1 MLEDKDVNGS
11 PSQNNE
17 FDNSCAAYIRRAVK
31 ACASG
36 DAELGLHL
44 YLAAYERGCR
54 DGGESQDAA
63 HALRK
68 AWMLAVDLKQRSL
81 AEYIF
86 EKLEPLLEPSE
97 VAVCA
102 AQLQRMALDKL
113 EEFGLSREDLEE
125 MTDMISQDLLGVGGS
140 PRLVKVEHLT
150 LPASAATAPAATT
163 ASAASENQPA
173 QQEAAAD
180 PEGAPA
186 SGSDG
191 TAVRAGEPGSSEG
204 DSDAPAAR
212 SDAQGGR
219 PRGFDAMSPEEQ
231 AAMAEGAALLVDA
244 QGARQPARDGDP
256 SKGAL
261 RASDAASGGASG
273 GFADSAD
280 AHAVVSSLE
289 NISYKDLSGFKRAV
303 ATMRDFGIGM
313 QDDPQ
318 FQTLVSMLNRRH
330 GFDRMPAADS
340 FLFRS
345 PAREDAHRFMV
356 ATLGEIGLPAIRMHM
371 EENLQGMPILC
382 VMAQADRHP
391 KMNAARNAIEGPGVL
406 LLEDLDLWASPLL
419 DAEDDYGFMLPS
431 LSRAARE
438 AINLIRSAVDNPEV
452 YVLASASDSTQI
464 DSFFYDLLE
473 PLTLIDIDYP
483 DDAERREIWQELLR
497 DHPSF
502 KGLNVYDLVKFTAG
516 MPRYDI
522 YMAAREAVEDAYK
535 LGLMQRRYV
544 PVTVDNLFEKL
555 AAYQPLESDEY
566 HALEDAVVED
576 FRRGLDGDLDDFLKD
591 QE

>member
-1 MLEDKDVNGS
+1 MLEDKDMNGS

-17 FDNSCAAYIRRAVK
+17 FDNSCGAYIRRAVK

-54 DGGESQDAA
+54 DGADGQDAA

-86 EKLEPLLEPSE
+86 EKMEPLLEPSE

-125 MTDMISQDLLGVGGS
+125 MTDMISQDLLGLGGT

-150 LPASAATAPAATT
+150 LPAGAKSSP
-163 ASAASENQPA
+163 
-173 QQEAAAD
+173 EAAD
-180 PEGAPA
+180 QAPGDA
-186 SGSDG
+186 G
-191 TAVRAGEPGSSEG
+191 TAKESPQAREGSEG
-204 DSDAPAAR
+204 DGS
-212 SDAQGGR
+212 R

-231 AAMAEGAALLVDA
+231 AIMVEGAALLASPGAGEREADA
-244 QGARQPARDGDP
+244 PAAPDAPDERHPDGGGAQEGP
-256 SKGAL
+256 
-261 RASDAASGGASG
+261 SGGL
-273 GFADSAD
+273 ADSPD
-280 AHAVVSSLE
+280 AHAVMSTLE

-303 ATMRDFGIGM
+303 SVMRDFGIGM

-345 PAREDAHRFMV
+345 PAREDAHRFMI

-419 DAEDDYGFMLPS
+419 DAEDDSAFLLPS

-452 YVLASASDSTQI
+452 YVLASSSDATEI

-473 PLTLIDIDYP
+473 PLTLIGIDYP
-483 DDAERREIWQELLR
+483 DDAERREIWLELLR

-535 LGLMQRRYV
+535 IGLMQRRYV
-544 PVTVDNLFEKL
+544 PVTIDNLFEKL
-555 AAYQPLESDEY
+555 AAYQPLESTEY
-566 HALEDAVVED
+566 RALEDAVVED
-576 FRRGLDGDLDDFLKD
+576 FRRGLDGDLDDLLKD

>member
-1 MLEDKDVNGS
+1 MLEDKDINGS

-17 FDNSCAAYIRRAVK
+17 FDNSCGAYISRAVK

-54 DGGESQDAA
+54 DGADDQDAA

-86 EKLEPLLEPSE
+86 EKMEPLLEPSE

-113 EEFGLSREDLEE
+113 EEFGLSREDLED
-125 MTDMISQDLLGVGGS
+125 MTDMISKDILGIGGT

-150 LPASAATAPAATT
+150 LPAGAETSLK
-163 ASAASENQPA
+163 
-173 QQEAAAD
+173 AAD
-180 PEGAPA
+180 RATGDAGKAQEGPE
-186 SGSDG
+186 SREGSDSD
-191 TAVRAGEPGSSEG
+191 GSH
-204 DSDAPAAR
+204 
-212 SDAQGGR
+212 

-231 AAMAEGAALLVDA
+231 AIMAEGAALLSLPDTGETNEDVPAATDEVH
-244 QGARQPARDGDP
+244 ARQQNGDE
-256 SKGAL
+256 SQEGG
-261 RASDAASGGASG
+261 SGDL
-273 GFADSAD
+273 ADSPD
-280 AHAVVSSLE
+280 AHAVMSSLE
-289 NISYKDLSGFKRAV
+289 NISYKDLAGYRRAV
-303 ATMRDFGIGM
+303 SVMRDFGIGM

-330 GFDRMPAADS
+330 GFERMPAADS

-419 DAEDDYGFMLPS
+419 DAEDGNSFLLPS

-438 AINLIRSAVDNPEV
+438 AISLIRSAVDNPEV
-452 YVLASASDSTQI
+452 YVLASASDATEI

-473 PLTLIDIDYP
+473 PLTLIYIDYP
-483 DDAERREIWQELLR
+483 DDAERREIWLELLR

-516 MPRYDI
+516 MPRFDI

-535 LGLMQRRYV
+535 IGLMQRRYV
-544 PVTVDNLFEKL
+544 PVTIDNLFEKL
-555 AAYQPLESDEY
+555 AAYQPLDSTEY
-566 HALEDAVVED
+566 RALEDAVVED
-576 FRRGLDGDLDDFLKD
+576 FRRSLDGDLDDLLKD